1 MQYVFGKLIRAHCR
15 EGGGKLQKDDF
26 INPCSFEVRKLFL
39 GTCEKAKIDVRRKD
53 FYRMRFE
60 GQHER
65 SPLCFPG
72 RLDHCPQQ
80 RSMAQMMAVEIAD
93 RGDRIG
99 TWTLAAQPACHFQH
113 GRQRR
118 RCAASLAKYVRMRFA
133 PARLM
138 ESNDSI
144 MARDSS
150 SQPALAAALIMLYSP
165 LT

>member
-1 MQYVFGKLIRAHCR
+1 MHAEAVPAAEAHEVINTTYPILPERKMITHEQFRQAKRPMQYVFGKLIRAHCR

-80 RSMAQMMAVEIAD
+80 RSMAQMVSVEIAD
-93 RGDRIG
+93 RGDWTG
-99 TWTLAAQPACHFQH
+99 TC
-113 GRQRR
+113 
-118 RCAASLAKYVRMRFA
+118 
-133 PARLM
+133 
-138 ESNDSI
+138 
-144 MARDSS
+144 
-150 SQPALAAALIMLYSP
+150 ALAG
-165 LT
+165 